1 VIFEFLIESLASFF
15 GGYFSQ
21 KTAKE
26 SLTIKNFFFLIFLLL
41 MVVSLVFQITTGG
54 IRLKGLGFD
63 IFMAISGATFCSF
76 ILWVRK
82 KINERKKHKE

>member
-1 VIFEFLIESLASFF
+1 
-15 GGYFSQ
+15 
-21 KTAKE
+21 
-26 SLTIKNFFFLIFLLL
+26 